1 MHRILIL
8 IALGLSI
15 GCGGAYAER
24 PAPEKQISAFIEALK
39 SDGPQAAVDK
49 LIGGSLL
56 QKQKGAQ
63 IAALIPQFETAIKVY
78 GNVERMEQ
86 VDEKRFGPSFIRY
99 RFITYHTSGAPLFW
113 RMMFFRTK
121 DGWEVHV
128 FAFNDDFD
136 EIFKDA

>member
-1 MHRILIL
+1 MHRIRIL
-8 IALGLSI
+8 IALVLSI
-15 GCGGAYAER
+15 GCVGAYADR
-24 PAPEKQISAFIEALK
+24 PAPEKQISAFIEAMK
-39 SDGPQAAVDK
+39 ADGPQAAVDK

-63 IAALIPQFETAIKVY
+63 IAALIPQFEAAIKIY

-99 RFITYHTSGAPLFW
+99 RFITYQTSGAPLFW
-113 RMMFFRTK
+113 RMMFFRAK
-121 DGWEVHV
+121 EGWEIHV
-128 FAFNDDFD
+128 FSFNDDFD